1 MQTSVFLSVKYCFLH
16 MGQMVFRKLS
26 LFTQVVWLIIAL
38 VLGKLIALLWQ
49 SGAHAEQLGMP
60 QSFPQFAGL
69 ATTALPF

>member
-1 MQTSVFLSVKYCFLH
+1 MHKSVFLSVKYCFLH
-16 MGQMVFRKLS
+16 LGQMVFRKLS
-26 LFTQVVWLIIAL
+26 LFTQVVWLFIAL
-38 VLGKLIALLWQ
+38 VFGKLIALLWH